1 MSNMAIKKHSILI
14 DIAKGIAII
23 SIVLGHI
30 GFVYPLTS
38 LIDSGNLVYALWH
51 VAVFFLLAGFFIKEE
66 LLIQPK
72 HWLKKKFSSLYLKIL
87 YFYVPAV
94 LLHNV
99 LIKIGWYSLES
110 TDLVINT
117 YSMID
122 FAKQTVLAICLGGRE
137 PIVGA
142 MWFVYVL
149 FMALIGLSVV
159 SWAINKIA
167 KNDRQYEWMRFIVL
181 LTMCMVAGILS
192 NKYGLTIRRFS
203 NTFTAML
210 LIYVGKIMYQKMKLS
225 FDNGYLAIICG
236 LIAFE
241 VACMLGGVALNG
253 NEYKDILQ
261 LIVAAPAV
269 LYIIMYIG
277 KHIEANVIGKAIA
290 YVGNNSF
297 YVMALHFVGFKFC
310 TLSLKSINHS
320 GGANLSDLTPGVGGN
335 IFLLLLYAFFG
346 VGFPLLFMSGFRRGK
361 IIIQKI

>member
-1 MSNMAIKKHSILI
+1 M
-14 DIAKGIAII
+14 
-23 SIVLGHI
+23 
-30 GFVYPLTS
+30 
-38 LIDSGNLVYALWH
+38 
-51 VAVFFLLAGFFIKEE
+51 
-66 LLIQPK
+66 
-72 HWLKKKFSSLYLKIL
+72 
-87 YFYVPAV
+87 
-94 LLHNV
+94 
-99 LIKIGWYSLES
+99 IKIGWYSLES
-110 TDLVINT
+110 TDPIINT
-117 YSMID
+117 YSMMD
-122 FAKQTVLAICLGGRE
+122 FVKQTVLAICLGGRE

-149 FMALIGLSVV
+149 FMALIGLSIV
-159 SWAINKIA
+159 SWAIKKIT

-225 FDNGYLAIICG
+225 FDNGYLAIACG

-261 LIVAAPAV
+261 LLVAAPAV

-277 KHIEANVIGKAIA
+277 KRIENNIVGKAIA

-320 GGANLSDLTPGVGGN
+320 GGQISV
-335 IFLLLLYAFFG
+335 I
-346 VGFPLLFMSGFRRGK
+346 
-361 IIIQKI
+361 

>member
-1 MSNMAIKKHSILI
+1 M
-14 DIAKGIAII
+14 
-23 SIVLGHI
+23 
-30 GFVYPLTS
+30 
-38 LIDSGNLVYALWH
+38 
-51 VAVFFLLAGFFIKEE
+51 
-66 LLIQPK
+66 
-72 HWLKKKFSSLYLKIL
+72 
-87 YFYVPAV
+87 
-94 LLHNV
+94 

-110 TDLVINT
+110 TDPVINT
-117 YSMID
+117 YSMME

-149 FMALIGLSVV
+149 FMALIGLSIV
-159 SWAINKIA
+159 SWVIKKIA
-167 KNDRQYEWMRFIVL
+167 KTDKQYEWMRFIAL

-225 FDNGYLAIICG
+225 FDNGYLAIACG

-261 LIVAAPAV
+261 LLVAAPAV

-277 KHIEANVIGKAIA
+277 KHIENNMIGKALT
-290 YVGNNSF
+290 YVGKESF
-297 YVMALHFVGFKFC
+297 YVMALHFVGFKIG
-310 TLSLKSINHS
+310 TMSLSCLGL
-320 GGANLSDLTPGVGGN
+320 GG
-335 IFLLLLYAFFG
+335 
-346 VGFPLLFMSGFRRGK
+346 
-361 IIIQKI
+361 

>member
-1 MSNMAIKKHSILI
+1 MKKRSLSV
-14 DIAKGIAII
+14 DIAKGISII
-23 SIVLGHI
+23 AIVLGHI
-30 GFVYPLTS
+30 NFLYP
-38 LIDSGNLVYALWH
+38 IGQLVNTKDLFIYLWH

-66 LLIQPK
+66 QLVQPK
-72 HWLKKKFSSLYLKIL
+72 LWFKKKFSSLYLKIL
-87 YFYVPAV
+87 YFYIPAV

-110 TDLVINT
+110 TDPVINT

-149 FMALIGLSVV
+149 FMALIGLSIA
-159 SWAINKIA
+159 SWAIMKIT
-167 KNDRQYEWMRFIVL
+167 KNDRQYEWMRFIAL
-181 LTMCMVAGILS
+181 LAMCMVAGILS

-225 FDNGYLAIICG
+225 FDNGYLAIVCG
-236 LIAFE
+236 LVAFE

-261 LIVAAPAV
+261 LLVAAPAV
-269 LYIIMYIG
+269 LYVIMYIG
-277 KHIEANVIGKAIA
+277 KHIEANVVGKAIA
-290 YVGNNSF
+290 YVGKESF

-310 TLSLKSINHS
+310 TLALQGIGY
-320 GGANLSDLTPGVGGN
+320 GGASLFDLTPNIGN
-335 IFLLLLYAFFG
+335 NILLLFVYVLFG
-346 VGFPLLFMSGFRRGK
+346 VGFPLVFMWGFRK
-361 IIIQKI
+361 LKDFILS

>member
-1 MSNMAIKKHSILI
+1 MKNRRSFSV
-14 DIAKGIAII
+14 DIAKGISII
-23 SIVLGHI
+23 AIVLGHI
-30 GFVYPLTS
+30 NFLYPTWK
-38 LIDSGNLVYALWH
+38 LVNTTDLFIYLWH

-66 LLIQPK
+66 QLVQPK
-72 HWLKKKFSSLYLKIL
+72 LWFKKKFSSLYLKIL

-110 TDLVINT
+110 NDPVINT
-117 YSMID
+117 YSMME

-149 FMALIGLSVV
+149 FMALIGLSIV
-159 SWAINKIA
+159 SWLIKKLA
-167 KNDRQYEWMRFIVL
+167 KDERQYEWMRGIAL
-181 LTMCMVAGILS
+181 LAMCIVAGILS

-225 FDNGYLAIICG
+225 FDNGYLAIVCG
-236 LIAFE
+236 LVAFE

-277 KHIEANVIGKAIA
+277 KHIETNVAGKAIA
-290 YVGNNSF
+290 YVGKESF
-297 YVMALHFVGFKFC
+297 YVMALHFVGFKLC
-310 TLSLKSINHS
+310 TLALQGIGYR
-320 GGANLSDLTPGVGGN
+320 GGQILV
-335 IFLLLLYAFFG
+335 I
-346 VGFPLLFMSGFRRGK
+346 
-361 IIIQKI
+361 

>member
-1 MSNMAIKKHSILI
+1 MNGKHSLSV
-14 DIAKGIAII
+14 DIAKGWAII
-23 SIVLGHI
+23 AIVLGHI
-30 GFVYPLTS
+30 SFLYPAEQ
-38 LIDSGNLVYALWH
+38 LVNTKDLFINLWH

-66 LLIQPK
+66 QLVQPK
-72 HWLKKKFSSLYLKIL
+72 LWFKKKFSSLYLKIL

-110 TDLVINT
+110 TDPVINT
-117 YSMID
+117 YSMMD
-122 FAKQTVLAICLGGRE
+122 FVKQTVLAICLGGRE

-149 FMALIGLSVV
+149 FMALIGLSIV
-159 SWAINKIA
+159 SWLIKKFA
-167 KNDRQYEWMRFIVL
+167 KDERQYEWMRGIAL
-181 LTMCMVAGILS
+181 LAMCIVAGILS

-210 LIYVGKIMYQKMKLS
+210 LIYVGRIMYQKMKLS
-225 FDNGYLAIICG
+225 FDNGYLAIVCG
-236 LIAFE
+236 LVAFE

-277 KHIEANVIGKAIA
+277 KRIENNIVGKAIA

-310 TLSLKSINHS
+310 TLSLQSINHS
-320 GGANLSDLTPGVGGN
+320 GGANLCDLTPNIGN
-335 IFLLLLYAFFG
+335 NILLLFVYAFWG
-346 VGFPLLFMSGFRRGK
+346 VGFPLVFMWAFRKAKSFFR
-361 IIIQKI
+361 